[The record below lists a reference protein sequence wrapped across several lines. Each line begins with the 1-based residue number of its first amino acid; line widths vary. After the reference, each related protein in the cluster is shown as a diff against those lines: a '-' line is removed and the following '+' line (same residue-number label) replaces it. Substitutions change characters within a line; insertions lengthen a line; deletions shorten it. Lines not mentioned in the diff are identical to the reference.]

1 MDMQTYNPPTS
12 GRAGLLRLDFNENT
26 VGCSPAVLK
35 AMRKMDKST
44 FSVYPEYA
52 SLRQDIAAYC
62 GVRPQEVI
70 PTDGTDEAIKLIT
83 EAYIEKGKDEI
94 VIPTPTY
101 AMFKFYAQLN
111 EAGIREVLYNEDLSF
126 PTKKVLEAITT
137 KTKLVILVNP
147 NNPTGTSIAKG
158 DIIRI
163 LDKAKRSGAVVLID
177 EAYWQFYGRT
187 AIPLVKKYD
196 NLFVTQTFSKA
207 LGLAGLRLGY
217 IISNERNIALLQK
230 ALSPYSV
237 NIIAAFCA
245 RAALRDEAYVK
256 NYVGEVRKSKSMLY
270 RELDEL
276 GIFYYRS
283 DANFVLLKVG
293 RNSGAF
299 CRKMREREILVRDR
313 SSDALLD
320 GYVRVTLGT
329 INQTKRFIRELRRVM
344 KEIGPLLIFDI
355 DGVLADVSRSYRVS
369 IKKTAEYFTGR
380 NISFDDIQAYKNR
393 GGLNNDWDLTE
404 AIIRDKGVAV
414 DKKGIIRKFQEYYNK
429 PKSNEVWL
437 LDKNILEALSQRGTL
452 AILTGRPKKEASY
465 ILRKNNV
472 TKYFKVI
479 VAMEDISRQKP
490 NPQGL
495 LRIMRRCPC
504 PDACYFGDTIDDMKA
519 ARAANIIPIGVLPP
533 QDRSSALRNL
543 LIRNGASAVLNN
555 INQIARVL
563 P

>member
-1 MDMQTYNPPTS
+1 MIKPKRAVMDMQTYNPPTS

-62 GVRPQEVI
+62 WVRPQEVI

-329 INQTKRFIRELRRVM
+329 I
-344 KEIGPLLIFDI
+344 
-355 DGVLADVSRSYRVS
+355 
-369 IKKTAEYFTGR
+369 
-380 NISFDDIQAYKNR
+380 
-393 GGLNNDWDLTE
+393 
-404 AIIRDKGVAV
+404 
-414 DKKGIIRKFQEYYNK
+414 
-429 PKSNEVWL
+429 
-437 LDKNILEALSQRGTL
+437 
-452 AILTGRPKKEASY
+452 
-465 ILRKNNV
+465 
-472 TKYFKVI
+472 
-479 VAMEDISRQKP
+479 
-490 NPQGL
+490 
-495 LRIMRRCPC
+495 
-504 PDACYFGDTIDDMKA
+504 
-519 ARAANIIPIGVLPP
+519 
-533 QDRSSALRNL
+533 
-543 LIRNGASAVLNN
+543 
-555 INQIARVL
+555 
-563 P
+563 